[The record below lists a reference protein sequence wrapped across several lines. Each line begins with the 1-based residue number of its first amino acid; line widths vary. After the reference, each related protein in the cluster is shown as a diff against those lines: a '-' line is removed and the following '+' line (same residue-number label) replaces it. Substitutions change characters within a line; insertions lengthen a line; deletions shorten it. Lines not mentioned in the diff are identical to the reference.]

1 MYGIKEDVL
10 LQGTQCS
17 LEYIDMGENHSK
29 SESQILF
36 LKKKKEK
43 SAQSWVGRS
52 CSYKQLK
59 ANFPRN
65 YESDFSSEIMCIWR
79 GNNTYFF
86 LACLIKQLKAVI

>member
-36 LKKKKEK
+36 LKKKKKREICPK
-43 SAQSWVGRS
+43 LGREE
-52 CSYKQLK
+52 L
-59 ANFPRN
+59 
-65 YESDFSSEIMCIWR
+65 
-79 GNNTYFF
+79 F
-86 LACLIKQLKAVI
+86 LQAA

>member
-36 LKKKKEK
+36 LKKKKK
-43 SAQSWVGRS
+43 KRNLPKAGQGGAVLTSS
-52 CSYKQLK
+52 LK
-59 ANFPRN
+59 PIFHVTMNQTFLLKLCVSGEEMTFIFPDVP
-65 YESDFSSEIMCIWR
+65 Y
-79 GNNTYFF
+79 
-86 LACLIKQLKAVI
+86 